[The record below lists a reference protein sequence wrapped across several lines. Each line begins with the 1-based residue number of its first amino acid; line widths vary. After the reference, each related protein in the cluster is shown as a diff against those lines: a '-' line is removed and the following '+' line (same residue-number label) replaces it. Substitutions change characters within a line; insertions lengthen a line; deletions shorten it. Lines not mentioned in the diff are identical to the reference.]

1 MPQVLAK
8 SRRVLQDQPEP
19 PDAANA
25 SQTSTRAAKPHDLDG
40 DIAIEFLFAEMDLI
54 DKFEVFSIQFAC
66 ECVRKRINVARQ
78 EGSRVAEH
86 IFGISGWMSCK
97 LCSQVLTSAAK
108 SRIEQPG
115 AA

>member
-40 DIAIEFLFAEMDLI
+40 DIAIEFLFAGMD
-54 DKFEVFSIQFAC
+54 FSDNVLRVSVQFAF
-66 ECVRKRINVARQ
+66 ECVRKYINVARQ
-78 EGSRVAEH
+78 QR
-86 IFGISGWMSCK
+86 
-97 LCSQVLTSAAK
+97 
-108 SRIEQPG
+108 
-115 AA
+115 